1 MSDQYTLYYMRQA
14 EGRNGGSFHSP
25 TMKGD
30 GLGSFLGN
38 LFRRIFPLLSS
49 GAKVVGQEAL
59 STGVGLLKDA
69 LNGRSLK
76 ESMYD
81 RVSQA
86 GKNLSEKA
94 AKKMEG
100 MVGNGY
106 KRRKRKRKS
115 QSRAASK
122 RRKVSKKP
130 RKKKR
135 STVNTRKRKKRD
147 IFG

>member
-1 MSDQYTLYYMRQA
+1 MADPYFMYYMRQA
-14 EGRNGGSFHSP
+14 EGRNAASFHSA

-49 GAKVVGQEAL
+49 GAKAVGKEAV
-59 STGVGLLKDA
+59 STGVNLLKDA
-69 LNGRSLK
+69 LNGRNIK

-81 RVSQA
+81 RVGQA
-86 GKNLSEKA
+86 GKNLTEKA

-106 KRRKRKRKS
+106 KRRRRKKKPQSRSVTKRRRVCKKASKKRKS
-115 QSRAASK
+115 RTVVK
-122 RRKVSKKP
+122 R
-130 RKKKR
+130 
-135 STVNTRKRKKRD
+135 NRD
-147 IFG
+147 IFS